1 MSGGV
6 TCVIPSESRGIPLR
20 SLKAIAAGWKGWPW
34 PTSSAALQPR
44 LRYASLGMMDDER

>member
-20 SLKAIAAGWKGWPW
+20 NLEAIAAGWKAWPRR
-34 PTSSAALQPR
+34 PRR
-44 LRYASLGMMDDER
+44 LRCRLGSATLRSE